1 MMSIWEASSSEIRL
15 VRTARIMGAMPLRKM
30 IRGGFQSEE
39 LDLRG
44 YDDHG
49 HVVLPAPAV
58 KVLESGVKLD
68 V

>member
-1 MMSIWEASSSEIRL
+1 
-15 VRTARIMGAMPLRKM
+15 MPLRKM